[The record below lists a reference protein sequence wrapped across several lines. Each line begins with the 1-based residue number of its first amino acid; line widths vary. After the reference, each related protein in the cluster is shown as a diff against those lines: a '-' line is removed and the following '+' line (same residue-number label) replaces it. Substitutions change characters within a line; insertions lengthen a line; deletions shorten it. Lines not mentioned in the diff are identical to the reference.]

1 MTSAQ
6 RVRRAF
12 VPFLLALFAWGYA
25 PRASAE
31 PSEADRDK
39 ARRLMIDGDAL
50 AQASDYAA
58 ALPKYEAADAL
69 MTVPTTGLAVART
82 QAALGKLVEA
92 RDKALQVS
100 RLPEQ
105 AGEPGVF
112 RAARQEAAQLAAS
125 LEPRIPSL
133 RVVVEGAPAGTRV
146 RIAIDGREIPP
157 AAAKLPRKL
166 NPGKHTVVAS
176 ADGYADAREELSI
189 AESAKEEVTLR
200 LSLQGEQAPV
210 TSEPITAETPEGGKK
225 TSSLVYIG
233 FGIGAAGIVAGSVA
247 GYLSMSK
254 TSDIKDGCNGDS
266 CPAGS
271 ESDADSARTLAWV
284 SNIGFGVGVI
294 GIGIGIYG
302 LVSSGGSS
310 ERPPPRARAVQPV
323 IGARYLGLQ
332 GSF

>member
-1 MTSAQ
+1 MMPIL
-6 RVRRAF
+6 RLRRAL
-12 VPFLLALFAWGYA
+12 VPFLIPFVAWGSA
-25 PRASAE
+25 SRASAE
-31 PSEADRDK
+31 PSEADRNK
-39 ARRLMIDGDAL
+39 ARQLMIDGDAL

-69 MTVPTTGLAVART
+69 MNVPTTGLAVART

-105 AGEPGVF
+105 SGEPGVF
-112 RAARQEAAQLAAS
+112 RSARQEAAQLAAS

-133 RVVVEGAPAGTRV
+133 RVVVEGAPGGTRV

-200 LSLQGEQAPV
+200 LVREGENAPV
-210 TSEPITAETPEGGKK
+210 TSEPITEPAEGGKQ

-254 TSDIKDGCNGDS
+254 TSDIQDGCNGDS
-266 CPAGS
+266 CPASS

-294 GIGIGIYG
+294 GIGLGIYG

-310 ERPPPRARAVQPV
+310 EKPPPRARAVEPV
-323 IGARYLGLQ
+323 IGARYLGLR